1 MNATE
6 QSYLIFHN
14 DCYNVDLSERVH
26 REHEMNYYLAIDL
39 EWNSMI

>member
-26 REHEMNYYLAIDL
+26 RELK
-39 EWNSMI
+39 